1 MKKYIF
7 IDTNLYKSVFLNIEL
22 RIKILSKLKKLSEGN
37 YEILV
42 PQQILDE
49 INRNRYS
56 HWFEKKN
63 TNKIRSLN
71 TLKES
76 LSTKNEFSSLN
87 TPLLIKQIEKVIKKL
102 EKEDFDSQKKITSI
116 KTNDFLK
123 DLAAISIIIPD

>member
-49 INRNRYS
+49 INRNRY
-56 HWFEKKN
+56 
-63 TNKIRSLN
+63 
-71 TLKES
+71 
-76 LSTKNEFSSLN
+76 
-87 TPLLIKQIEKVIKKL
+87 
-102 EKEDFDSQKKITSI
+102 
-116 KTNDFLK
+116 
-123 DLAAISIIIPD
+123 